1 MSDNDLKERIESLP
15 ALKRAADQLAAEVSF
30 RAHNSV
36 QFDPF
41 LIVAVISIIVQV
53 IIHCR
58 EKKTDDELRADIR
71 DIRTLPPR
79 KLMRLK
85 RRMNALYKKQNG
97 VEATTLKNPVLDAV
111 YDMAEKLDDAAIDEL
126 LALATAAA

>member
-15 ALKRAADQLAAEVSF
+15 ALKSAADQLGAEIAF
-30 RAHNSV
+30 RADSGV

-41 LIVAVISIIVQV
+41 LIIAVISIIVQV

-58 EKKTDDELRADIR
+58 EKKTDEELRADIR

-85 RRMNALYKKQNG
+85 RRMNALYKKQSG
-97 VEATTLKNPVLDAV
+97 VEATALKNPVLDAV
-111 YDMAEKLDDAAIDEL
+111 YDMAEKLDDTAIDEL
-126 LALATAAA
+126 LSLATSAA